1 MKKITSSLIILCL
14 ATYSSTFT
22 LAQTT
27 QPTSPQMAFGIL
39 DGTLIKL
46 RIGRTMSSA
55 DAKTGES
62 VDFEVLEDIK
72 VGDVIVVPRGGTALG
87 TVTNAKHRGRM
98 GKGGKLDI
106 NIDYVRLIDGEKA
119 ALRAVKETRG
129 GTRTTAMT
137 GAIVASAIV
146 FFPAAPLFLFIK
158 GKDITIPKGTEI
170 TAYVNG
176 DIQLDAK
183 NFFSTPNGVAVPSTT
198 TKQQPSTNNSSSAIV
213 KSNPDGAEILIDGKF
228 VGSTPSTLQL
238 QSGEH
243 TISLKKVGYTLWER
257 TISLSA
263 GGSITVDATLEKTP

>member
-1 MKKITSSLIILCL
+1 M
-14 ATYSSTFT
+14 
-22 LAQTT
+22 
-27 QPTSPQMAFGIL
+27 
-39 DGTLIKL
+39 
-46 RIGRTMSSA
+46 
-55 DAKTGES
+55 
-62 VDFEVLEDIK
+62 
-72 VGDVIVVPRGGTALG
+72 
-87 TVTNAKHRGRM
+87 
-98 GKGGKLDI
+98 
-106 NIDYVRLIDGEKA
+106 
-119 ALRAVKETRG
+119 
-129 GTRTTAMT
+129 
-137 GAIVASAIV
+137 
-146 FFPAAPLFLFIK
+146 K